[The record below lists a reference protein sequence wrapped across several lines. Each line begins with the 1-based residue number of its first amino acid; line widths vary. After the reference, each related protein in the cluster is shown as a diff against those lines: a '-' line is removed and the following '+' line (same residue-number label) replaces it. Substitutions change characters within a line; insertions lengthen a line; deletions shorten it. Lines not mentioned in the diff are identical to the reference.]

1 MLVVIILLL
10 LMVLL
15 LLDLILNLVLN
26 LVLGLVLNLALNLM
40 VLIILELILTLLL
53 LLLVELILL
62 LLDLQLVMRLRL
74 FSAQIGSRLLDKSS
88 SLDRSG
94 RWLHIEVIEGLR
106 IVLRAELL
114 LLLLLLWTIELR
126 RQLLVW
132 PEVGAL
138 VSGRLL
144 LIELVQRNWNRAMLR
159 GLLGSLRG

>member
-1 MLVVIILLL
+1 MLVVIVLLL
-10 LMVLL
+10 LLVQL

-40 VLIILELILTLLL
+40 VLIILELILTLL

-94 RWLHIEVIEGLR
+94 RWLHIKVIKGLR

-132 PEVGAL
+132 AEVGAL

-144 LIELVQRNWNRAMLR
+144 LIELVQRNGNRAMLR
-159 GLLGSLRG
+159 GLLGSLRR

>member
-40 VLIILELILTLLL
+40 VLIILKLILTLL

-74 FSAQIGSRLLDKSS
+74 LSAQIGSRLLDKSS

-94 RWLHIEVIEGLR
+94 RWLYIEVIKGLR

-126 RQLLVW
+126 RQLLMR

-138 VSGRLL
+138 VSWRLL
-144 LIELVQRNWNRAMLR
+144 LIELVQRNGNRAMLR
-159 GLLGSLRG
+159 GLLGSLRR

>member
-1 MLVVIILLL
+1 MVIILLL

-15 LLDLILNLVLN
+15 VLDLIL
-26 LVLGLVLNLALNLM
+26 GLALNLM
-40 VLIILELILTLLL
+40 VLIILELILTLLV

-62 LLDLQLVMRLRL
+62 LLNLQLVMRLRL
-74 FSAQIGSRLLDKSS
+74 LSAQIRSRLLDESS

-94 RWLHIEVIEGLR
+94 RWLHIEVIKGLR
-106 IVLRAELL
+106 IVLRAEL

-132 PEVGAL
+132 PEVGSL

-144 LIELVQRNWNRAMLR
+144 LIELVQRNGDWTMLR
-159 GLLGSLRG
+159 RLLGSLRG